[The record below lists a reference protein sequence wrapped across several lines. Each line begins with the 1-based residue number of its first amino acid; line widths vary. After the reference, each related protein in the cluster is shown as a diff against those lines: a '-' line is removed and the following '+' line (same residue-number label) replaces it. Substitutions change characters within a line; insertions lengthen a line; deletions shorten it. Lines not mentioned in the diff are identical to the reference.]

1 MIPDHVKTRE
11 EAYGW
16 LVRHGYSVDMA
27 NAELES
33 WTPAEAAPAPAPVAE
48 PVAEEVVE
56 EAEEE
61 EEEVAEEPSPVLGI
75 FKKKK

>member
-61 EEEVAEEPSPVLGI
+61 EVAEEPSPVLGI